1 MLHYVYGQNTDSA
14 LPLMNLLDIRTV
26 ENIFIFRLLQFSHQ
40 WHKKQLPSIFITIFV
55 TLAMLIHTIL
65 DNYASK
71 NNFYK
76 AWFRTNIGKTTL
88 LTLAVDHWQKLQHD
102 IKELNLF
109 IIFPRKAKQYLLR
122 KQV

>member
-1 MLHYVYGQNTDSA
+1 
-14 LPLMNLLDIRTV
+14 MNLLDIRTV

-40 WHKKQLPSIFITIFV
+40 WRKKQLPSIF
-55 TLAMLIHTIL
+55 
-65 DNYASK
+65 DNYFRYTSNVDTYNTRYASK

-109 IIFPRKAKQYLLR
+109 IFSRKAKQYLLR

>member
-40 WHKKQLPSIFITIFV
+40 WHKKHLPSIF
-55 TLAMLIHTIL
+55 
-65 DNYASK
+65 DNYFHYASNVDTYNTRCASK

-76 AWFRTNIGKTTL
+76 ARFRTNIGKTTL

-109 IIFPRKAKQYLLR
+109 IFPRKAKQYLLR